1 MLLLSEAF
9 DGIPFIL
16 GVPALTVSCP
26 LHQVYLDDAAGDRL
40 WVDSEECRPFV
51 DNVITAFGTRVSPKS
66 MLQPDITLAG
76 RPDCPS
82 PPGAA
87 CEFCP
92 CCL

>member
-1 MLLLSEAF
+1 MYQLFLS
-9 DGIPFIL
+9 DVCRHRG
-16 GVPALTVSCP
+16 
-26 LHQVYLDDAAGDRL
+26 QVYLDDAAGDRL

-51 DNVITAFGTRVSPKS
+51 DNVVTAFGTRVSPKS

-87 CEFCP
+87 CESAP
-92 CCL
+92 PPHTTRLSVPAWSRL